1 MRKILLAAVA
11 MLALAAP
18 AAEAQQ
24 KTTLKFAVFTPD
36 KELTHVV
43 VMKPW
48 AERVTKD
55 SAGALEVTTFPNG
68 ALGRNPATQLKMID
82 DGVAEIAWVIP
93 AYTPG
98 VFKDDGVFELPNVI
112 QNSTEGSRAAWR
124 LHQRGLLAGYGNYKM
139 IGVFVTAPYTFHM
152 KTKVASMDDLKGKK
166 VRGVGPVTVDAMK
179 RLGIA
184 VESMPVTQVVEAIG
198 RGVIDGSNGHPI
210 AIYDFGIAKVTSH
223 HYLGQLGTVTLAI
236 FMNKKA
242 YEALP
247 APARAAIDKHSGE
260 ALSVAFGKMSDERNA
275 ELIAEWKKDK
285 DRTVVQPGAEEV
297 KRWDATLAPVV
308 AEFEAKHPNGK
319 ALVAALREELAK
331 IRAGQ

>member
-1 MRKILLAAVA
+1 MRKTLLAAA

-112 QNSTEGSRAAWR
+112 QNSTGPHRPPGR
-124 LHQRGLLAGYGNYKM
+124 RTRRR
-139 IGVFVTAPYTFHM
+139 TA
-152 KTKVASMDDLKGKK
+152 
-166 VRGVGPVTVDAMK
+166 
-179 RLGIA
+179 
-184 VESMPVTQVVEAIG
+184 
-198 RGVIDGSNGHPI
+198 
-210 AIYDFGIAKVTSH
+210 
-223 HYLGQLGTVTLAI
+223 
-236 FMNKKA
+236 
-242 YEALP
+242 
-247 APARAAIDKHSGE
+247 SG
-260 ALSVAFGKMSDERNA
+260 
-275 ELIAEWKKDK
+275 
-285 DRTVVQPGAEEV
+285 
-297 KRWDATLAPVV
+297 
-308 AEFEAKHPNGK
+308 
-319 ALVAALREELAK
+319 
-331 IRAGQ
+331 